1 VVAPLLGRLLDGRSG
16 AGRLALAAAMALR
29 AALAALTVARTQSL
43 LLYPLAFG
51 LLVCSRAHGISRT
64 AMVPE
69 VLGAQGSR
77 SGPAGPRGSGPGR
90 SQVSEAGGGYGS
102 GPGGPHGSGP
112 TEPHGGPGSVRA
124 GGSPGGPGSVGAGRS
139 PGGPGSVGAGRSPGG
154 PSSSWPGGPQDG
166 RSRPRSTGAHDGPAG
181 GVPADPGPPGHETSA
196 GTPAGQ
202 DLVAVNGRMARVA
215 ALGGTAGA
223 LLGVA
228 LDRLLGGG
236 AVLWAAALTF
246 TVGTALA
253 LSLPAVRSR
262 RDRVPGRRR
271 PLVADPGS
279 NPAAGR
285 HPGGGVPGSPRDR
298 VAGPYPDAPGRF
310 PDPAPGRVP
319 DPASGR
325 FPDAVPGRVP
335 NPASGRFPDAVL
347 ARFPDGVPGRVQ
359 DPVPADAVSG
369 RFPGAVSGRHRDP
382 LDRRAARLARPPGRV
397 RLARTAN
404 TCVRAVG
411 GFTLFLLAFE
421 LRRQGVGTAGLGLL
435 LAAVGVGGVVGAFL
449 LPRAARLVREDGLLA
464 GGLLLCGTTAWLLA
478 GRVGVESAAAGGL
491 AMGAGIAAARLGFES
506 LVQRDVPPSARGT
519 AITRAETTFQ
529 LAWVAGAVLPVAFPL
544 PITPS
549 LLTAALVCLVAATTY
564 TVGLLRQRRGRER
577 RARTAGPTS
586 VH

>member
-1 VVAPLLGRLLDGRSG
+1 VHAVSTCGDALVAVALAGTLFFAVPVAAARPRVALYLLLTVAPFAVVAPLLGRLLDGRSG

-29 AALAALTVARTQSL
+29 AALAALAVARTQSL

-69 VLGAQGSR
+69 LLGHEGPGEPEGSV
-77 SGPAGPRGSGPGR
+77 PAGRDQR
-90 SQVSEAGGGYGS
+90 
-102 GPGGPHGSGP
+102 
-112 TEPHGGPGSVRA
+112 
-124 GGSPGGPGSVGAGRS
+124 
-139 PGGPGSVGAGRSPGG
+139 
-154 PSSSWPGGPQDG
+154 
-166 RSRPRSTGAHDGPAG
+166 
-181 GVPADPGPPGHETSA
+181 
-196 GTPAGQ
+196 

-223 LLGVA
+223 LLGVG

-246 TVGTALA
+246 TVGGALA
-253 LSLPAVRSR
+253 LGLPSARRPRAASTPAVPRRAPRWGSVTDRTGGRRGSSTAPGHGPDPEAHLDPRSGSR
-262 RDRVPGRRR
+262 RDPDAGVRRGPR
-271 PLVADPGS
+271 S
-279 NPAAGR
+279 
-285 HPGGGVPGSPRDR
+285 GSP
-298 VAGPYPDAPGRF
+298 
-310 PDPAPGRVP
+310 
-319 DPASGR
+319 
-325 FPDAVPGRVP
+325 
-335 NPASGRFPDAVL
+335 
-347 ARFPDGVPGRVQ
+347 
-359 DPVPADAVSG
+359 
-369 RFPGAVSGRHRDP
+369 RDP

-506 LVQRDVPPSARGT
+506 LVQREVPAPARGT

-544 PITPS
+544 PTTPS
-549 LLTAALVCLVAATTY
+549 LLAAAAVCLVAATTY
-564 TVGLLRQRRGRER
+564 TVGLLRLRRSRDR
-577 RARTAGPTS
+577 QP
-586 VH
+586 V

>member
-1 VVAPLLGRLLDGRSG
+1 VHAVSTCGDALVAVALAGTLFFAVPVAAARPRVALYLLLTVAPFAVVAPLLGRLLDGRSG

-29 AALAALTVARTQSL
+29 AALAALAVARTQSL
-43 LLYPLAFG
+43 LLYPE
-51 LLVCSRAHGISRT
+51 LLGHEGPGE
-64 AMVPE
+64 PE
-69 VLGAQGSR
+69 GSV
-77 SGPAGPRGSGPGR
+77 PAGRDQR
-90 SQVSEAGGGYGS
+90 
-102 GPGGPHGSGP
+102 
-112 TEPHGGPGSVRA
+112 
-124 GGSPGGPGSVGAGRS
+124 
-139 PGGPGSVGAGRSPGG
+139 
-154 PSSSWPGGPQDG
+154 
-166 RSRPRSTGAHDGPAG
+166 
-181 GVPADPGPPGHETSA
+181 
-196 GTPAGQ
+196 

-223 LLGVA
+223 LLGVG

-246 TVGTALA
+246 TVGGALA
-253 LSLPAVRSR
+253 LGLPSARRPRAASTPAVPRRAPRWGSVTDRTGGRRGSSTAPGHGPDPDAHRDPRSGSR
-262 RDRVPGRRR
+262 RDPDAGVRRGPR
-271 PLVADPGS
+271 S
-279 NPAAGR
+279 
-285 HPGGGVPGSPRDR
+285 GSP
-298 VAGPYPDAPGRF
+298 
-310 PDPAPGRVP
+310 
-319 DPASGR
+319 
-325 FPDAVPGRVP
+325 
-335 NPASGRFPDAVL
+335 
-347 ARFPDGVPGRVQ
+347 
-359 DPVPADAVSG
+359 
-369 RFPGAVSGRHRDP
+369 RDP

-506 LVQRDVPPSARGT
+506 LVQREVPAPARGT

-544 PITPS
+544 PTTPS
-549 LLTAALVCLVAATTY
+549 LLAAAAVCLVAATTY
-564 TVGLLRQRRGRER
+564 TVGLLRLRRSRDR
-577 RARTAGPTS
+577 QP
-586 VH
+586 V

>member
-1 VVAPLLGRLLDGRSG
+1 MPSMDGAVRGRRGARGPGPARSPGSARPPGSPRAPGRPLDRLAWVHAVSTCGDALVAVALAGTLFFAVPVAAARPRVALYLLLTVAPFAVVAPLLGRLLDGRSG

-29 AALAALTVARTQSL
+29 AALAALAVARTQSL

-69 VLGAQGSR
+69 LLLP
-77 SGPAGPRGSGPGR
+77 PASAGPGR
-90 SQVSEAGGGYGS
+90 GSAGVSDGAGQE
-102 GPGGPHGSGP
+102 PGGSSRRGD
-112 TEPHGGPGSVRA
+112 
-124 GGSPGGPGSVGAGRS
+124 PGGTVGREE
-139 PGGPGSVGAGRSPGG
+139 R
-154 PSSSWPGGPQDG
+154 
-166 RSRPRSTGAHDGPAG
+166 
-181 GVPADPGPPGHETSA
+181 
-196 GTPAGQ
+196 

-223 LLGVA
+223 LLGVG

-236 AVLWAAALTF
+236 AVLWASALVFAT
-246 TVGTALA
+246 GTALA
-253 LSLPAVRSR
+253 LSLPATRSR
-262 RDRVPGRRR
+262 RDPI
-271 PLVADPGS
+271 PDAH
-279 NPAAGR
+279 R
-285 HPGGGVPGSPRDR
+285 HPGPS
-298 VAGPYPDAPGRF
+298 
-310 PDPAPGRVP
+310 
-319 DPASGR
+319 
-325 FPDAVPGRVP
+325 
-335 NPASGRFPDAVL
+335 
-347 ARFPDGVPGRVQ
+347 ARRGLP
-359 DPVPADAVSG
+359 
-369 RFPGAVSGRHRDP
+369 
-382 LDRRAARLARPPGRV
+382 DRRAARLARPPGRV

-478 GRVGVESAAAGGL
+478 GRVGVETAAAGGL

-506 LVQRDVPPSARGT
+506 LVQREVPAPARGT

-544 PITPS
+544 PTTPS
-549 LLTAALVCLVAATTY
+549 LLAAAAICLVAATTY
-564 TVGLLRQRRGRER
+564 TVGLLRLRRGRDR
-577 RARTAGPTS
+577 QPA
-586 VH
+586 